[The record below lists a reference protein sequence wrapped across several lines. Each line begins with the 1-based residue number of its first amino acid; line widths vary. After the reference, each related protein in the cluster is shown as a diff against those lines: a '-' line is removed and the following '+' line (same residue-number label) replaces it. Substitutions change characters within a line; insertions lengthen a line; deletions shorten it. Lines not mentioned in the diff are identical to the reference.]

1 MSKYALYHMYDVESN
16 SDSDENEE
24 INCNFIN
31 INIDDLF
38 YMTEWYKDQH
48 LLFLKIDKCN
58 FDRWLVPQ
66 YTPYCPDYIQ
76 FTQVFNKE
84 TYFAWLKMNNLPVR
98 YKYTGVHWGYKKYND
113 NELLW
118 MKNFVRHFMD
128 ISGVKDKSWI
138 WSCLL
143 ESVSY

>member
-1 MSKYALYHMYDVESN
+1 MSKHALYHMYDVESS
-16 SDSDENEE
+16 SDSDETEE
-24 INCNFIN
+24 KYNKFDN
-31 INIDDLF
+31 ITRDNLF

-48 LLFLKIDKCN
+48 LLFLKINKCN

-66 YTPYCPDYIQ
+66 YTPYYPDYLQ

-84 TYFAWLKMNNLPVR
+84 TYFAWIKMNNLPVR

-113 NELLW
+113 YELLW